1 MGTVWQRLVDLL
13 GAGAVTI
20 CADQVRPWDKNQW
33 REILG
38 LGLLR
43 EAELAESVFC
53 YECGDP
59 HFADIYWEIPGAK
72 ACCGCPVEGVID
84 IEIDRLRQW
93 RIDADRM
100 AGLVAG
106 SLDLSAP
113 IDVLLRERLWRI
125 GRRRLGG
132 RYRDIFFGVGAG
144 WPVAEMS
151 AAIRSSIGPGSA
163 LLLTAGADGNP
174 DGIPAG
180 QHRLDLASVSRVE
193 GGRVVIDLDYV
204 EERLAGEAPS
214 TRKPSRTIPVPAGAS
229 WRDISII
236 VFDGLLQITVC
247 GKVYEIEFAELGVNE
262 RSQPIELLKLFAAA
276 RGTLDTAQIQDLVS
290 GDAAV
295 KMRVRRLRQLLQE
308 LIGVDGDP
316 IENHRK
322 AKAYVCRFEIRLA
335 GDDGFRT
342 PAGVTWLDLAFHE
355 RVDGRILVTAPERRQ
370 IRARGA
376 QNRSGESV
384 EEVAEERGTVTR
396 TYSLEEMGLR
406 TEAGRLTSEGAAFTD
421 LLRAG
426 GMLPRGGNDVVV
438 LELAARLREWTGLDG
453 EPLRLLEASRS
464 WTAVFACSSEIKVA
478 KGTGAVSGTRA
489 RPGEDCIG
497 AGVKR

>member
-1 MGTVWQRLVDLL
+1 MRTVWQQLLDRLA
-13 GAGAVTI
+13 AGEVTI
-20 CADQVRPWDKNQW
+20 CADELPRWDKNQW
-33 REILG
+33 EEVLG
-38 LGLLR
+38 LRLLR
-43 EAELAESVFC
+43 ETELAGAVVC
-53 YECGDP
+53 DQCGEA
-59 HFADIYWEIPGAK
+59 HWAEVYWVTPGVK
-72 ACCGCPVEGVID
+72 ACFGCDAEGVID
-84 IEIDRLRQW
+84 IELDRLRQW
-93 RIDADRM
+93 RIDADRV

-106 SLDLSAP
+106 SLDLSSP
-113 IDVLLRERLWRI
+113 IEVLLRERLWRI
-125 GRRRLGG
+125 GRRRVGG
-132 RYRDIFFGVGAG
+132 RYRDIFFGVGARL
-144 WPVAEMS
+144 PVAEMS

-163 LLLTAGADGNP
+163 LLLTVGADGNP
-174 DGIPAG
+174 EGIPAG
-180 QHRLDLASVSRVE
+180 QHRLDLASVSRIE

-214 TRKPSRTIPVPAGAS
+214 TRTSSPTIPVPAGAT
-229 WRDISII
+229 WRDVSII
-236 VFDGLLQITVC
+236 VFDGMLRITVR
-247 GKVYEIEFAELGVNE
+247 GKVHETDFAELGVDQ

-276 RGTLDTAQIQDLVS
+276 RGTLDTAKIQELVS
-290 GDAAV
+290 GGAAV

-322 AKAYVCRFEIRLA
+322 AKAYVCQFEIRLA

-355 RVDGRILVTAPERRQ
+355 RVDGRILVTVPERQ
-370 IRARGA
+370 QFRARGA

-384 EEVAEERGTVTR
+384 GEVAEERGTVTR

-406 TEAGRLTSEGAAFTD
+406 TEAGKLTSEGAAFTD

-438 LELAARLREWTGLDG
+438 LELAAQLREWTGLDG

-478 KGTGAVSGTRA
+478 KGAGAVSGSRP
-489 RPGEDCIG
+489 RPG
-497 AGVKR
+497 GVD